1 MGWTPALGRGGWPAG
16 GMQERHGLAT
26 PEHYD
31 LLVIG
36 RDLAGLLAAALLA
49 RKGRRVRVL
58 LPDAAPDPV
67 PRPPL
72 FGLQAPVVQRGL
84 DALGLV
90 HATRTRLAG
99 PPSPVTIAL
108 PDRRLTLE
116 PTLEARGRELGAAF
130 PEVRGELLRLF
141 DRIEGYGRC
150 LDSLLS
156 GEIEL
161 PPDGFAARRALKRQV
176 MSLPVG
182 LLVGVAPPWSEVP
195 LLRGLLGALLA
206 VAGRHDDP
214 AGPITAG
221 GARAIWHL
229 CQGIHRFRDGP
240 GTLSEMVTEKLKT
253 FGGFLDPERTVS
265 SVTQRRKE
273 IVSVQDNRQRRHTAE
288 VYIFADD
295 DAVVSGLLELGP
307 TPPATG
313 RVRHAVVAPGDR
325 PAGLLDPMGWL
336 PAVGGP
342 AVRVR
347 AGDQA
352 LRMVW
357 RGDAPPPSL
366 DRLTPFAAVDA
377 DVTEACPLPLPADDV
392 DLLRLFR
399 RPVRGPMKNMLRV
412 GPWVLPGLG
421 LEGDFLT
428 AWQAVEVAGR
438 MLPRRA
444 RVG

>member
-1 MGWTPALGRGGWPAG
+1 M
-16 GMQERHGLAT
+16 AT

-36 RDLAGLLAAALLA
+36 RDLAGLLTAALLA
-49 RKGRRVRVL
+49 RRGRRVRVL

-90 HATRTRLAG
+90 HATRSRLSG
-99 PPSPVTIAL
+99 PPAPVVVAL

-116 PTLEARGRELGAAF
+116 PSLEARGRVLGAAF

-150 LDSLLS
+150 LDPLLS
-156 GEIEL
+156 GEVEL
-161 PPDGFAARRALKRQV
+161 PPEGFAARRTLRRQV
-176 MSLPVG
+176 MALPVG

-195 LLRGLLGALLA
+195 LLRGLIGTLLA

-214 AGPITAG
+214 AGPISAG

-229 CQGIHRFRDGP
+229 CQGVHRFRDGP
-240 GTLSEMVTEKLKT
+240 GTLSELVSEKLKT
-253 FGGFLDPERTVS
+253 FGGLLDPEHTVKA
-265 SVTQRRKE
+265 VTVRRKE
-273 IVSVQDNRQRRHTAE
+273 IVAVYDSRQRRHTAE
-288 VYIFADD
+288 VIIFADD
-295 DAVVSGLLELGP
+295 DAVMAELLG
-307 TPPATG
+307 TPPPEPALA
-313 RVRHAVVAPGDR
+313 RVRHAVVAPADR
-325 PAGLLDPMGWL
+325 PAGLQDPMGWL
-336 PAVGGP
+336 DTVGGP

-357 RGDAPPPSL
+357 RGDAEPPPL
-366 DRLTPFAAVDA
+366 DRLTPFAPVDA
-377 DVTEACPLPLPADDV
+377 DVTEACPLPLPAADV
-392 DLLRLFR
+392 DLLQLFR
-399 RPVRGPMKNMLRV
+399 RPIRGPLKNMLRV

-428 AWQAVEVAGR
+428 AWQAVEAASR

-444 RVG
+444 RVGP